1 MEYLSQECYNKLV
14 AELNELINVELP
26 KVKNEIAE
34 ARDKGDLSENFEY
47 HAAKRAQG
55 KLLGR
60 IRFKQR
66 VLQYARVM
74 DTSKLESDTVGLFRK
89 VEMTNQTTGAKMV
102 YTIVNPH
109 EADLR
114 AGKLSIK
121 SPIAESLLGKR
132 TGEVVEVHVPA
143 GVLKLKI
150 ESITMGIEEAC
161 CRHEHSLQDC
171 QKKGPG
177 KRGAHSAHGCRHL
190 LCVGGRFV

>member
-74 DTSKLESDTVGLFRK
+74 TLPQGGDDQPDHRCQDGIYHRES
-89 VEMTNQTTGAKMV
+89 
-102 YTIVNPH
+102 
-109 EADLR
+109 
-114 AGKLSIK
+114 S
-121 SPIAESLLGKR
+121 
-132 TGEVVEVHVPA
+132 
-143 GVLKLKI
+143 
-150 ESITMGIEEAC
+150 
-161 CRHEHSLQDC
+161 
-171 QKKGPG
+171 
-177 KRGAHSAHGCRHL
+177 
-190 LCVGGRFV
+190 

>member
-74 DTSKLESDTVGLFRK
+74 DTSKLESDTVGLFR
-89 VEMTNQTTGAKMV
+89 
-102 YTIVNPH
+102 
-109 EADLR
+109 
-114 AGKLSIK
+114 
-121 SPIAESLLGKR
+121 
-132 TGEVVEVHVPA
+132 
-143 GVLKLKI
+143 
-150 ESITMGIEEAC
+150 
-161 CRHEHSLQDC
+161 
-171 QKKGPG
+171 
-177 KRGAHSAHGCRHL
+177 
-190 LCVGGRFV
+190 

>member
-74 DTSKLESDTVGLFRK
+74 DTSKLESDTV
-89 VEMTNQTTGAKMV
+89 
-102 YTIVNPH
+102 
-109 EADLR
+109 
-114 AGKLSIK
+114 
-121 SPIAESLLGKR
+121 
-132 TGEVVEVHVPA
+132 
-143 GVLKLKI
+143 
-150 ESITMGIEEAC
+150 
-161 CRHEHSLQDC
+161 
-171 QKKGPG
+171 
-177 KRGAHSAHGCRHL
+177 
-190 LCVGGRFV
+190 